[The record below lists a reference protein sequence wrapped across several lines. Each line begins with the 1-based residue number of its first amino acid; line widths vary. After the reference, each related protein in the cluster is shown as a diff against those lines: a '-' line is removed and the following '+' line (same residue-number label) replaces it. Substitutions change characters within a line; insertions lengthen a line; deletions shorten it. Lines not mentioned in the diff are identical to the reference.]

1 MTITS
6 VHELI
11 TKLLLNYVG
20 REHVQ
25 KILLVRNS
33 KRIRVSE
40 H

>member
-1 MTITS
+1 MTITYS
-6 VHELI
+6 VHEL